1 MRVLF
6 DQGTPVP
13 LRQHLPN
20 HSVSTAHE
28 MGWSSLNN
36 GDLLRQAQDH
46 GFDVLVT
53 TDQNL
58 KYQQN
63 LSDRRIAI
71 VVLGTTSWPRLQSVL
86 PQIATAIDRIA
97 PGGYAEIPAPHR

>member
-13 LRQHLPN
+13 LRKHLPD

-28 MGWSSLNN
+28 MGWSNLNN

-53 TDQNL
+53 TD
-58 KYQQN
+58 
-63 LSDRRIAI
+63 
-71 VVLGTTSWPRLQSVL
+71 
-86 PQIATAIDRIA
+86 
-97 PGGYAEIPAPHR
+97 